1 MRMRKHTPPY
11 TLGLEARQ
19 KVALALE
26 KRLLSI
32 VKEAPGLSAY
42 DASLK
47 LHKPPATVHS
57 AIKRMARKGEVGTRS
72 VLRKTGKVTLL
83 YPNDYSFPDN
93 TLVEIPRE
101 VVHNGNPSWLSA
113 FIYALNDESIGVS
126 GEPVPEWEANCL
138 WKEQAKVDREHAG
151 LLVRLPEKIAS
162 FYQIEKKEVMQ
173 VFLNNKT
180 LLTMIGTI
188 QG

>member
-1 MRMRKHTPPY
+1 MRARKHTPPY
-11 TLGLEARQ
+11 ASSLEARQ

-32 VKEAPGLSAY
+32 VKETPGLSAY
-42 DASLK
+42 DSGLK

-57 AIKRMARKGEVGTRS
+57 AIKRMVLKGDVRARS
-72 VLRKTGKVTLL
+72 ILRKTGNVTLL
-83 YPNDYSFPDN
+83 YPNGHSFPDN
-93 TLVEIPRE
+93 TLVEIPRA
-101 VVHNGNPSWLSA
+101 VVRPKKSSWLSA

-138 WKEQAKVDREHAG
+138 WREEAKVDRESTG
-151 LLVRLPEKIAS
+151 LLVRLPEKVAS
-162 FYQIEKKEVMQ
+162 FYQIQKREVMQ
-173 VFLNNKT
+173 VFLNDKT
-180 LLTMIGTI
+180 LLTVIGTI

>member
-1 MRMRKHTPPY
+1 MRARKHTPPY
-11 TLGLEARQ
+11 ALGLEARQ

-42 DASLK
+42 DASMK

-57 AIKRMARKGEVGTRS
+57 AIKRMVRKGEVGTRS
-72 VLRKTGKVTLL
+72 ILRKTGKLTLL

-101 VVHNGNPSWLSA
+101 VVHIGNPSWLGA

-126 GEPVPEWEANCL
+126 GEPVPEWETNCL
-138 WKEQAKVDREHAG
+138 WKEQTKVDCTQAG
-151 LLVRLPEKIAS
+151 FLVRLPKKVTD
-162 FYQIEKKEVMQ
+162 FYQIEKKEIMQ

-180 LLTMIGTI
+180 LLTMTGTI